1 MRRRRTQTQCL
12 QRMLMGDENRGMR
25 SLEVAETKYGE
36 LRRELLE
43 VSYRPCF
50 KGDKIRTCR
59 DAQEGEH
66 DRIK

>member
-1 MRRRRTQTQCL
+1 
-12 QRMLMGDENRGMR
+12 MLMGDENRGMR